1 MEQLPRTHMTLRG
14 PLHFVTNH
22 SRVTRVSGSPPRL
35 RRRRLMQQYLVAHDS
50 FLPNGSWS
58 QREFSSNPNTDFFFL
73 NNTRSKNMTNLHH

>member
-35 RRRRLMQQYLVAHDS
+35 RRRRLMQQYLVTRDC

-58 QREFSSNPNTDFFFL
+58 QREFSSNPNTDFFF
-73 NNTRSKNMTNLHH
+73 